1 MEEVQI
7 SSKEKFTDTKM
18 FHHLC
23 KLHISFSVQNKSTWV
38 FNITSECVSWTSG
51 RAHHIIQSGLYWQ
64 LQYRCIPISLD
75 NYAIHFCNVLFYRG
89 AKMAAATAEF
99 HNFRWNSGLLHPQK
113 WLHWDVLY
121 TQGVDNIT
129 FSLSVRW
136 SHGLNTS
143 FPSPSLVSLRHCSF
157 SMSMRWYSAYSR
169 PRSAGS
175 CSSSQQRWPDIAGT
189 NYISH
194 FREM

>member
-1 MEEVQI
+1 MCI
-7 SSKEKFTDTKM
+7 NDFWK
-18 FHHLC
+18 
-23 KLHISFSVQNKSTWV
+23 
-38 FNITSECVSWTSG
+38 G
-51 RAHHIIQSGLYWQ
+51 ALYHPVWPW
-64 LQYRCIPISLD
+64 LQYRCIPISLA
-75 NYAIHFCNVLFYRG
+75 NYATHFCNVCFTDEPKWQLSQLSFIIPDD
-89 AKMAAATAEF
+89 
-99 HNFRWNSGLLHPQK
+99 NSGILHPQK

-157 SMSMRWYSAYSR
+157 SMSMRWYSAYSK

-175 CSSSQQRWPDIAGT
+175 CSSSQQPWLCRPWPRPDIAGT

-194 FREM
+194 FREI